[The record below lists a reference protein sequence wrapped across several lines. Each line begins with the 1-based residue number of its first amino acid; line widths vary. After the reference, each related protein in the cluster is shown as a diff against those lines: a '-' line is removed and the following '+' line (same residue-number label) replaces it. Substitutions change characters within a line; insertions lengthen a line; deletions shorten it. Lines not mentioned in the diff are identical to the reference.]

1 MQVKSGDRVVVHGLS
16 SRPELNGQSGT
27 LLGAA
32 ANGRATVKLDSGV
45 EVSLKPDNLGVPQP
59 GSTPTGGMPN
69 ASGMPGFGGGM
80 PGFGA
85 GGMPG
90 FANAGMPNVDHILA
104 SFTTFIGQLRPALER
119 HLTKVGVRLPSGLSD
134 RQLIIG
140 CTLVVLVMLYF
151 LSSLIPLSALLVA
164 GALAFAGTKTH
175 KGRVLLEQ
183 CTARASATLGRPLPS
198 KLILA
203 VACIT
208 AALVSRSLLGSS
220 SSGVSA
226 KPVVNDAYA
235 AALRE
240 AYQQGYDDAVA
251 GLDPRPP
258 KHIAMPDFNE
268 PSRTQGSSAGFFGG
282 SFRWLFRLMIL
293 GPYAYRLG
301 QGPGGWNPAYIMAN
315 LKANP
320 GQVLM
325 MLMMMSGG
333 GLF

>member
-32 ANGRATVKLDSGV
+32 ANGRVTVKLDSGV

-59 GSTPTGGMPN
+59 GSAPTGGMPN
-69 ASGMPGFGGGM
+69 ASGMPGFGGGGM

-85 GGMPG
+85 GGIP
-90 FANAGMPNVDHILA
+90 GMPNFDHILGR
-104 SFTTFIGQLRPALER
+104 FTAFIGQLRPALER
-119 HLTKVGVRLPSGLSD
+119 HLTKFGVRLPSGISD
-134 RQLIIG
+134 NQLIIG
-140 CTLVVLVMLYF
+140 CTLVVLVILYF

-164 GALAFAGTKTH
+164 GALAFAGTKTL
-175 KGRVLLEQ
+175 KGRLLLER

-198 KLILA
+198 KVILA

-220 SSGVSA
+220 ATGVSA
-226 KPVVNDAYA
+226 KPAVNDAFA
-235 AALRE
+235 TALRE

-268 PSRTQGSSAGFFGG
+268 HSRTQSSSTGWVGG
-282 SFRWLFRLMIL
+282 SFRWLFRLTIL

-301 QGPGGWNPAYIMAN
+301 QGPGGWNPAYVMAN

-320 GQVLM
+320 GQALMVLM
-325 MLMMMSGG
+325 MLTGG